1 MKNQANLTVLDV
13 DNAFRLL
20 EERIGEATTREE
32 IYKIRD
38 ELDFWYDT
46 CCAES
51 GSIATKA
58 MDDTQFDARIDT
70 YNRLWDLAYEK
81 E

>member
-1 MKNQANLTVLDV
+1 MKNQANLTILDV

-20 EERIGEATTREE
+20 EERIAKPTTREE
-32 IYKIRD
+32 IYKIRE

-46 CCAES
+46 CYTES
-51 GSIATKA
+51 GSIATKT
-58 MDDTQFDARIDT
+58 MDDTQFD
-70 YNRLWDLAYEK
+70 LAYEK